1 MPSRID
7 GLRRALA
14 ERGLGGFLVSN
25 LSNCRYLSGFVGD
38 SGWLLLTDA
47 RCGVAVDSRF
57 WEAARRQAPDFELLP
72 IRGDLPDWFLK
83 TAAEWG
89 VNRWGIEAEAV
100 SLAAYQ
106 KLTAAIARDQS
117 PVQLVPTIGL
127 IETQRSIKDPAE
139 IELLEKASQLAAR
152 ALDHAR
158 SAASPGMTERELAWE
173 LERFLRE
180 NGSEAMGFEIIAASG
195 PNCALPH
202 ARPSERRIEAGEPV
216 LLDLG
221 ARLEGYC
228 SDFTRTFCVGKP
240 SPLLVKVHSIV
251 LGAQL
256 TALTTIQSGM
266 TGEQADQL
274 ARTVINQAG
283 YEQAFGHGLGHGVG
297 LDVHERPRVGARSQ
311 DVLVDGMVFTIEPG
325 VYLPGWGGVRIEDT
339 VVMEGGR
346 ARPLAEAD
354 KSLEAR

>member
-1 MPSRID
+1 MPSRVEA
-7 GLRRALA
+7 LRRVLT

-38 SGWLLLTDA
+38 AGWLLVTDA

-57 WEAARRQAPDFELLP
+57 WEAAKQKAPDFELLP
-72 IRGDLPDWFLK
+72 IKGDLPGWFLR

-89 VNRWGIEAEAV
+89 VNRWGIEAEAM

-106 KLTAAIARDQS
+106 NLTAAIARDQS
-117 PVQLVPTIGL
+117 PVQLVPTTGL
-127 IETQRSIKDPAE
+127 LEAQRSVKEPPE
-139 IELLEKASQLAAR
+139 IELLGKASQLAAR

-158 SAASPGMTERELAWE
+158 SAARTGMTECELAWE
-173 LERFLRE
+173 IESFLRE
-180 NGSEAMGFEIIAASG
+180 NGSETVAFEIIASSG

-240 SPLLVKVHSIV
+240 SPKLVKVHSIV

-256 TALTTIQSGM
+256 TALATIQSGM

-283 YEQAFGHGLGHGVG
+283 YEQTFGHGLGHGVG
-297 LDVHERPRVGARSQ
+297 LDVHEWPRVGARSQ

-325 VYLPGWGGVRIEDT
+325 IYLPGWGGVRIEDT